1 MVRTFIIVAL
11 VGAALAQTHPPVD
24 NSQTAAL
31 VAPAAAKNSG
41 ESVATVSPG
50 DAVLTIHGVCPL
62 SQKPSSA
69 GAEDCAVVLKRQQ
82 FEDLMKA
89 VAPGQS
95 SAALKHRLAKTYTD
109 LLALESAAKKSGMD
123 TSPQFLETMEWLR
136 LRTLADLYRRSLEKE
151 SSTVSDEEID
161 QYYRDHTSQFEEVKL
176 RRIVLPRNNFSV
188 ADRQEFDKKAFQVA
202 TDIRDRAAK
211 GEDLDQ
217 LQREAYKAL
226 GFDGV
231 PPASEVGSRRRTG
244 LTPEVSDDVF
254 ALTSGEISKVE
265 KETYSFVIYK
275 VEEKRTQPKQRVK
288 DEIVREISKQKLET
302 ALKSVTGDLH
312 AELNEKYFGAAP
324 EQ

>member
-11 VGAALAQTHPPVD
+11 VGAALAQTHPSVD

-31 VAPAAAKNSG
+31 VAPAAAKNSS
-41 ESVATVSPG
+41 ESVATVAPG

-62 SQKPSSA
+62 SRNPSPA

-82 FEDLMKA
+82 FEDLMKT

-95 SAALKHRLAKTYTD
+95 STALKHSLAKTYTD
-109 LLALESAAKKSGMD
+109 LLALESAAKKSGID

-136 LRTLADLYRRSLEKE
+136 VRTLADLYRRSLEKE
-151 SSTVSDEEID
+151 SSAVSDEEID
-161 QYYRDHTSQFEEVKL
+161 QYYREHTSQFEEVQL

-188 ADRQEFDKKAFQVA
+188 SDKEEFEKKAFQVA
-202 TDIRDRAAK
+202 TDIRERAAK
-211 GEDLDQ
+211 GEDVDQ
-217 LQREAYKAL
+217 LQQDAYKVL

-231 PPASEVGSRRRTG
+231 PPASKVGNRRRTG
-244 LTPEVSDDVF
+244 LTPEVSNDVF
-254 ALTSGEISKVE
+254 SLSPGEISKVE
-265 KETYSFVIYK
+265 KETYSFIIYK

-302 ALKSVTGDLH
+302 ALKSVTGNVH